1 MAISVSGIGSGLDIE
16 SIVSQLMAVEQQPL
30 LRLARKEA
38 DIQATIS
45 SVGEFRSVLSTFRDA
60 VNNLGGD
67 GAFDAV
73 SSETSNEDA
82 VTVSADGEA
91 ALGSFTVD
99 VTRLAQAHKQASAA
113 FASTDTIGGGTD
125 DAVTF
130 SVGTTSLTID
140 LSTAKTL
147 GQIREEIFAAGADI
161 DLSATLISE
170 VGDGSAQRLVLS
182 SGETGYDGRIQIAF
196 GGTLGTE
203 PITDPFAFAT
213 TNTDPN
219 GVTLLEDQLDQLDAS
234 FSVDGFAMTR
244 SNNEIANAITGV
256 TFTLIGVG
264 EADIA
269 VARDGNQ
276 VSTAVS
282 GMVDAYNELQTS
294 LSSLSDGVLSNDSM
308 IRGVQSRM
316 RSLIGQ
322 GFSGLGQYS
331 SLSELGIS
339 FTREGQLTFD
349 GSKLDEAIVSD
360 RASVQALFSDE
371 DAGFVTQMDTALDG
385 YIGTSGIIDA
395 RVDGLNARVDSLQ
408 DQQLVW
414 ERRLISIE
422 ERYRAEFTALDTL
435 VASLSATGQFLVG
448 QLDGLPGF
456 TRDNS

>member
-16 SIVSQLMAVEQQPL
+16 GIVSQLMAVEQQPL
-30 LRLARKEA
+30 LRLASKEA

-60 VNNLGGD
+60 VNALGGD

-73 SSETSNEDA
+73 GSESTNEDA
-82 VTVSADGEA
+82 VTVSADGDA

-113 FASTDTIGGGTD
+113 FASTDTFGGGLD

-130 SVGTTSLTID
+130 TVGGNSLTID

-147 GQIREEIFAAGADI
+147 SQIREEIIAAGADI

-182 SGETGYDGRIQIAF
+182 SGETGYDGRIQVAF
-196 GGTLGTE
+196 GGTLDTD
-203 PITDPFAFAT
+203 PATDPFSFAT
-213 TNTDPN
+213 TNTDPD
-219 GVTLLEDQLDQLDAS
+219 GVTLLEGQLDQLDAS

-244 SNNEIANAITGV
+244 SNNEIDNAITGV
-256 TFTLIGVG
+256 TFTLAGVG
-264 EADIA
+264 AADIS
-269 VARDGNQ
+269 VARDGSQ

-294 LSSLSDGVLSNDSM
+294 LSSLSGGALANDSM
-308 IRGVQSRM
+308 IRSVQSRV

-322 GFSGLGQYS
+322 GYDSLGNFS
-331 SLSELGIS
+331 SLSELGVS

-349 GSKLDEAIVSD
+349 QAKLDEAIASD
-360 RASVQALFSDE
+360 RASVQTLFSDE
-371 DAGFVTQMDTALDG
+371 DSGFVTRMDTALEG
-385 YIGTSGIIDA
+385 YLGTSGIIDA

-408 DQQLVW
+408 DQQTVW
-414 ERRLISIE
+414 ERRLITIE
-422 ERYRAEFTALDTL
+422 QRYRAEFTALDTL
-435 VASLSATGQFLVG
+435 VASLSATSQFLVG

-456 TRDNS
+456 TRDDS